1 MKYTCHS
8 DLNLQHSKLTWNR
21 SLSLVIFFYNQGQIF
36 IIEFSLEYCM
46 YETRPSSPHCLLLQ
60 LFIFSTSTK
69 FKINW
74 KFDIKKKWNWIV
86 LMDQYYVCSMCLYEK
101 LLKNKTIWMHI
112 KLFGLLICHVLAPVA
127 IRGSWSL
134 LSETMINLSHFG
146 LIGNHTNMKYERWL
160 WTDVQQRTSQ
170 TTESIPAHWIVKI
183 FVWNHWTVYKQY
195 HWY

>member
-1 MKYTCHS
+1 MKLGLHLHTVFYCS
-8 DLNLQHSKLTWNR
+8 CLFFLQVLNLRLIG
-21 SLSLVIFFYNQGQIF
+21 SLIL
-36 IIEFSLEYCM
+36 
-46 YETRPSSPHCLLLQ
+46 
-60 LFIFSTSTK
+60 
-69 FKINW
+69 
-74 KFDIKKKWNWIV
+74 KKKWNWIV